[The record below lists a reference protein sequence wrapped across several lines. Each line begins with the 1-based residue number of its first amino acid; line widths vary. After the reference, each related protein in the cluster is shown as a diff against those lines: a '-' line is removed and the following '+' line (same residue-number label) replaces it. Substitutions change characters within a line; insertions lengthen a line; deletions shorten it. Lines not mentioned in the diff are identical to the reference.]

1 MDLLIPS
8 SGLLFW
14 MTITFFVVLFILW
27 KWGFPAIT
35 NMVKERNA
43 FIDESLQKAHEAND
57 RLANIQQEGESI
69 LQEARGEQAR
79 LLKEAA
85 ETRDAIVGKAQD
97 KAKAEGARLI
107 SEAKIEA
114 ENERQ
119 NAMNNI
125 RSQVAVLSVQIA
137 EKVLRE
143 KLSTEKAQM
152 DFIDR
157 LLDEVS
163 VENAK

>member
-1 MDLLIPS
+1 
-8 SGLLFW
+8 
-14 MTITFFVVLFILW
+14 
-27 KWGFPAIT
+27 
-35 NMVKERNA
+35 
-43 FIDESLQKAHEAND
+43 
-57 RLANIQQEGESI
+57 
-69 LQEARGEQAR
+69 
-79 LLKEAA
+79 
-85 ETRDAIVGKAQD
+85 
-97 KAKAEGARLI
+97 
-107 SEAKIEA
+107 
-114 ENERQ
+114 
-119 NAMNNI
+119 MNNI